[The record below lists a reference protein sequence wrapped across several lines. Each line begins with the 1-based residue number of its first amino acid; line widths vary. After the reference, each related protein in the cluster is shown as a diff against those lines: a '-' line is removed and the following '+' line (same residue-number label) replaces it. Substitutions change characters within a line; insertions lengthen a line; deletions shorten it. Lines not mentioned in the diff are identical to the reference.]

1 MAANDDQARFWNGAG
16 GASWIDLQELMD
28 RQLAPLG
35 QAVIDHLAVAPG
47 ERVLDVGCGC
57 GATTHA
63 LGERTGPTGSV
74 LGVDISEPMLEA
86 ARRHAAPHVSFLAAD
101 AQTADL
107 GEGRFDA
114 VASRFGVMFFAD
126 PVAAFANLARATRR
140 GGRLAFVCWQSPRL
154 NEWASGIG
162 AVGNA
167 VLGPLPPL
175 DPRAPGPFAFADR
188 DDVRGI
194 VRDAGWAGVV
204 VDDLRRSMQV
214 FGTDRIELAMEGA
227 LRVGGLSRR
236 MADATEEQRGE
247 LRAAVRR
254 FLLDRWTPSGW
265 FCDGVCWLVTATRP

>member
-1 MAANDDQARFWNGAG
+1 MSVRPFISHAIVALLAFAIAYAAFAPHDGERKA
-16 GASWIDLQELMD
+16 MD
-28 RQLAPLG
+28 RP
-35 QAVIDHLAVAPG
+35 
-47 ERVLDVGCGC
+47 
-57 GATTHA
+57 
-63 LGERTGPTGSV
+63 S
-74 LGVDISEPMLEA
+74 
-86 ARRHAAPHVSFLAAD
+86 
-101 AQTADL
+101 
-107 GEGRFDA
+107 
-114 VASRFGVMFFAD
+114 D